1 MDLIGALGGLPL
13 FRRLSAEQL
22 GLVADLAEAHVV
34 AAGGVLSRQAD
45 LGEHLFLLASGE
57 AVIHR
62 VDEAGLRRPV
72 GMLSAGM
79 AYGVT
84 SLWIDAPRDA
94 TVTAVTACRVW
105 TIGREP
111 FHALLASRPALAR
124 ALDLPEE
131 VAQVLDAPD
140 FPWLEPG
147 ETVTLYTHR
156 HSLSYVAAVLGW
168 SVAVAVYG
176 VLLAAL
182 PRVTEWSPNAVVWG
196 APAALVYGLALAWH
210 WIDWH
215 NDYLAVTNRRVA
227 HRERVALLYE
237 SRYEA
242 PLDRVQNIN
251 VRRGL
256 LGAILDYGDLS
267 VETAAKVG
275 RLHVERIPHPER
287 AREAIF
293 SQQARMRATQR
304 AAERARIQEALAG
317 RIASERADLPPPP
330 EPLFHERPAEGKVEG
345 DDALTVAEPG
355 ALLRVVGWLARTGI
369 LPATRMATAE
379 GVVWRRHWIHLLGAV
394 ARPLV
399 LAFLCGGLAAF
410 GVRGLPARI
419 VALTPAYPLI
429 MGALAVGGLAWAWWE
444 ANDWSN
450 DLYAVTDERIVDIEK
465 RPLFFAEH
473 RREATLGV
481 IQNVSFEM
489 PTFWAAV
496 FDYGDVLVQTAGSGE
511 FTFLQVPGPREVQ
524 AEIFRRMEAY
534 RERQRRLEAEGR
546 RHEFAEW
553 LAAYDEIR
561 APEGGGGRNAMGA
574 RSGAGSR
581 E

>member
-13 FRRLSAEQL
+13 FHRLSAEQMA
-22 GLVADLAEAHVV
+22 LVADLVEEHVV
-34 AAGGVLSRQAD
+34 PAGGVLSRQAD
-45 LGEHLFLLASGE
+45 LGERFFFLASGE

-62 VDEAGLRRPV
+62 IDEAGLRRPV

-84 SLWIDAPRDA
+84 SLWLDAPRDA
-94 TVTAVTACRVW
+94 TVTAATTCRVW
-105 TIGREP
+105 MIGREP
-111 FHALLASRPALAR
+111 FQALLASRPALAR
-124 ALDLPEE
+124 ALDVPDE
-131 VAQVLDAPD
+131 VAQVLDAPA
-140 FPWLEPG
+140 FSWLEPG
-147 ETVTLYTHR
+147 EAVTLYTHR
-156 HSLSYVAAVLGW
+156 HWITYVGAVLGW
-168 SVAVAVYG
+168 TVAVGLYA
-176 VLLAAL
+176 VLLATL
-182 PRVTEWSPNAVVWG
+182 PRVIDWSPNAVTWG
-196 APAALVYGLALAWH
+196 TPAAVLYGLALAWH
-210 WIDWH
+210 WVDWH
-215 NDYLAVTNRRVA
+215 NDYLAVTTRRVA

-237 SRYEA
+237 SRFEA

-256 LGAILDYGDLS
+256 LGALLDYGDLS

-293 SQQARMRATQR
+293 AQQARMRATQR